1 MQVALDAADIQAIAD
16 KVIRTLMPI
25 LTEIRNGV
33 QKPPNPPL
41 PVAQPAPERL
51 SAKAEIIRRSEV
63 VGMTGL
69 SSTTLWRL
77 ENNGCFPARISL
89 TEKRVGW
96 RRSEVEAWLNAKQT
110 LKL

>member
-25 LTEIRNGV
+25 LTEIRDAAR
-33 QKPPNPPL
+33 KPPIPLL
-41 PVAQPAPERL
+41 PVAQFVPE
-51 SAKAEIIRRSEV
+51 SFSVKAEIVRRSEV
-63 VGMTGL
+63 VRMTGL

-77 ENNGCFPARISL
+77 ESNGRFPARISL

-96 RRSEVEAWLNAKQT
+96 RRTEVEAWLNAKQA
-110 LKL
+110 LK